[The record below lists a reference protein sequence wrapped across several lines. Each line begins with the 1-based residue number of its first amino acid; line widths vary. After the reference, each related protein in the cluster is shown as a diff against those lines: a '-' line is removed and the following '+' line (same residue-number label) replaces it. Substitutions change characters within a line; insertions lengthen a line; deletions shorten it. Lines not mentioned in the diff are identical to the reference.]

1 MTPLIPTRIV
11 PSVEPAPLTPAQ
23 VARKFHELIE
33 SGAKLRAAG
42 EAKDD
47 PMALLSSGYTPKY
60 EISLFDTRFF
70 VTNAR
75 QNTALRFF
83 VAYVVQNDRANGRTE
98 IFPRIFYKDL
108 SLVWRSA
115 SHLIATDGDFWIGK
129 GHVRTVIRDGFEHT
143 ECVESTTDLP
153 LEMQTALE
161 TLNRKSQRVLTDE
174 EALFLVLRGA
184 PSSRTAP
191 YRDFTEPRRRAQANP
206 RNLIHGGR
214 SIARFTRKND
224 PTSLQIVKG
233 FEPDFGK
240 GILETSQ
247 TKSAMYGGVLQR
259 FRILSRNRK
268 VQYLFIA
275 GPKHAWIIPPQA
287 TTTEL
292 SSYGVRT
299 IDVVADEDLFVPGF
313 EYHFFDEAAD
323 PSEHFSQ
330 IPEGFAGALSEHD
343 SDRADASAW
352 LDQIPVIREFRRKVL
367 SRVAKARAR

>member
-23 VARKFHELIE
+23 VARKFHKLIE

>member
-1 MTPLIPTRIV
+1 
-11 PSVEPAPLTPAQ
+11 
-23 VARKFHELIE
+23 
-33 SGAKLRAAG
+33 
-42 EAKDD
+42 
-47 PMALLSSGYTPKY
+47 
-60 EISLFDTRFF
+60 
-70 VTNAR
+70 
-75 QNTALRFF
+75 
-83 VAYVVQNDRANGRTE
+83 
-98 IFPRIFYKDL
+98 
-108 SLVWRSA
+108 
-115 SHLIATDGDFWIGK
+115 
-129 GHVRTVIRDGFEHT
+129 
-143 ECVESTTDLP
+143 
-153 LEMQTALE
+153 
-161 TLNRKSQRVLTDE
+161 
-174 EALFLVLRGA
+174 
-184 PSSRTAP
+184 
-191 YRDFTEPRRRAQANP
+191 
-206 RNLIHGGR
+206 
-214 SIARFTRKND
+214 
-224 PTSLQIVKG
+224 VKG